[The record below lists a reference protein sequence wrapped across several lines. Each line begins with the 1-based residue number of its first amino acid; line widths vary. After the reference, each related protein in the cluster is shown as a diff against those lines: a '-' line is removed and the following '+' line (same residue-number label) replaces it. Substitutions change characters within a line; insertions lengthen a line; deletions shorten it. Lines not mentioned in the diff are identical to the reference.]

1 MEIKQLHK
9 LFLNSKGVCTDTRT
23 LQKNQIFFALKGGN
37 FNGNIYAKQA
47 LEKGAKYVVIDEKEY
62 EQENT
67 ILVKDVLATLQELA
81 TYHRVYLN
89 IPIIGI
95 TGSNGK
101 TTTKEL
107 LSVVLN
113 KKYKTF
119 ATKGNL
125 NNHIGVPL
133 SLLSIG
139 KEHEMAIIEM
149 GANHIG
155 EIEAYCRWAKPNY
168 GIITNIGKAH
178 LEGFG
183 GVEGVIKGKT
193 ELYKAVN
200 KNNGLIFYNAD
211 DTVLTEQSKKCNN
224 TYSYAQ
230 KPQAD
235 FNFKIDSSGA
245 FVSVSVGKTT
255 INSHLIGNYNGIN
268 IGTALA
274 IGNYFKI
281 PLAEM
286 KQAIEN
292 YVPQNNRSEV
302 VKYKDNTIVLDAYN
316 ANPSSMK
323 VALESF
329 NNIESLHKIV
339 VLGDMFEV
347 GKTSSEEHKN
357 LTDYALAFNFQQC
370 VFVGKAFYEH
380 KNNLALFFETTQEAK
395 KWFQTQNFSQY
406 YILIKGSR
414 GMALEQ
420 LICFS
425 QL

>member
-1 MEIKQLHK
+1 MEIKQLHS

-23 LQKNQIFFALKGGN
+23 LQKDEIFFALKGGN

-47 LEKGAKYVVIDEKEY
+47 LENGAKYVVIDEKEY

-81 TYHRVYLN
+81 AYHRAYLN

-113 KKYKTF
+113 KRYKTF

-133 SLLSIG
+133 SLLSISN
-139 KEHEMAIIEM
+139 KHEMAIIEM
-149 GANHIG
+149 GANHVG
-155 EIEAYCRWAKPNY
+155 EIETYCWWAMPNY

-200 KNNGLIFYNAD
+200 KNNGLVFYNAD
-211 DTVLTEQSKKCNN
+211 DAVLTEQSKKCNN
-224 TYSYAQ
+224 NYSYAQ
-230 KPQAD
+230 NSQAD
-235 FNFKIDSSGA
+235 FNFKINSSGA
-245 FVSVSVGKTT
+245 FVKVSVGNTI
-255 INSHLIGNYNGIN
+255 INSHLIGNYNGVN

-274 IGNYFKI
+274 IGSYFKI
-281 PLAEM
+281 SLNEM
-286 KQAIEN
+286 KEAIEN

-302 VKYKDNTIVLDAYN
+302 IKFKDNTIVLDAYN

-329 NNIESLHKIV
+329 NNIDNLHKIV
-339 VLGDMFEV
+339 ILGDMFEV
-347 GKTSSEEHKN
+347 GKTSSNEHKN
-357 LTDYALAFNFQQC
+357 LIDYALAFNFEQC

-380 KNNLALFFETTQEAK
+380 KNKLALFFETTQKAK
-395 KWFQTQNFSQY
+395 KWFQAQNFSKK

-420 LICFS
+420 LV
-425 QL
+425 